1 MVSRPRRCLAFTLI
15 ELLVVLAI
23 VATLLAIVTPRYYH
37 SLDTAKEAVLKEN
50 LATLRQVIDKYYGDR
65 GKYPDN
71 LDALVTRKYLRKI
84 PVDPLTDSADT
95 WVIVPP
101 ANAETGAVFDIHS
114 GGAGTGSDGREY
126 REW

>member
-114 GGAGTGSDGREY
+114 GGTGTGSDGREY

>member
-1 MVSRPRRCLAFTLI
+1 MVSWPRRCLAFTLI

-71 LDALVTRKYLRKI
+71 LDALVARKYLRKI

-101 ANAETGAVFDIHS
+101 ANAEMGAVFDIHS
-114 GGAGTGSDGREY
+114 GGTGTGSDGREY